1 MTTNLTPLDLAALVQ
16 EQPFD
21 PRTGFHSLPAFDVD
35 GNPCTLRID
44 PALNLTSSDDP
55 EDIENGDG
63 QDPDGTL
70 LLPP

>member
-1 MTTNLTPLDLAALVQ
+1 M
-16 EQPFD
+16 
-21 PRTGFHSLPAFDVD
+21 D